1 MDDRPI
7 GMFDSGIGG
16 LTVVKE
22 VINKLPNEKIIY
34 FGDTARVPYGSK
46 TKETITKY
54 SRQII
59 KFLLSKNVKA
69 VVIACNTASSNCL
82 EIMQN
87 EFSFLPIIGVVEP
100 GAYIAAKTTLN
111 NKVGI
116 IGTEST
122 IKSEEYKKFINRLNP
137 EIEVYHQACPLFVP
151 LVEEGWIDGEIV
163 EMIIKEYLKGI
174 LSKDIDT
181 LVLGCTHYPL
191 LINSIK
197 KIVKDKVQLVNPAVR
212 AAYELEQQL
221 KETNLLNQSKMIPE
235 YKFYVSDI
243 TTKFEI
249 MALNLFN
256 KIYTPEKIDIDKC

>member
-7 GMFDSGIGG
+7 GMFDSGVGG

-69 VVIACNTASSNCL
+69 VIIACNTASSNCL
-82 EIMQN
+82 EIMQK
-87 EFSFLPIIGVVEP
+87 EFDFLPIIGVVEP
-100 GAYIAAKTTLN
+100 GAYIAIKTTIN

-122 IKSEEYKKFINRLNP
+122 VKSGEYKKFINRLNP
-137 EIEVYHQACPLFVP
+137 KIEVYQQACSLFVP

-163 EMIIKEYLKGI
+163 EMIIKKYLKDI

-191 LINSIK
+191 LMNSIK
-197 KIVKDKVQLVNPAVR
+197 KIVKDKVQLVNPAAR
-212 AAYELEQQL
+212 TAYELEQQL
-221 KETNLLNQSKMIPE
+221 KKSDLLNQSNKLPE
-235 YKFYVSDI
+235 HKFYVSDT
-243 TTKFEI
+243 TTKFET